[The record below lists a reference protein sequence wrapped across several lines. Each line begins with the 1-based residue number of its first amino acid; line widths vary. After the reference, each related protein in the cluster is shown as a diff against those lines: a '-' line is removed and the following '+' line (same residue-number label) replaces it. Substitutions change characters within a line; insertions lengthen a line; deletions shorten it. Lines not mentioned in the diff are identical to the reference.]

1 MKTKRLVYLVTPFF
15 YFTLFLIVLGS
26 CGKPPKYTDTPTSG
40 QITISADETFKPILD
55 AELEVFHALYP
66 YAKVTVNY
74 KTETESLNELFKDS
88 VRLIFTSRPLY
99 QEEKNFFQEKK
110 FLPKELKIATD
121 GIALIT
127 NKSNPDTLLS
137 IRTLRKILLGEI
149 TQWKQINPK
158 SKLGPVKV
166 IFDNKNSSTVRFILD
181 SLLNGKEISNKN
193 AAMEHN
199 LQVINYINANTDA
212 IGVIGV
218 SWISDRDDSVM
229 RSFLKNVNVLA
240 ISRDSIA
247 TYENSYQP
255 YQGYIYKGLYP
266 LTRNVYFIN
275 SEPRVGLA
283 SGFAAFVASE
293 RGQRIILKSGIL
305 PATQPFRIIE
315 VKEDY

>member
-1 MKTKRLVYLVTPFF
+1 MKTKRIIRFATQSVFF
-15 YFTLFLIVLGS
+15 TSFLIILGS
-26 CGKPPKYTDTPTSG
+26 CSKPGKYTDTPTSG
-40 QITISADETFKPILD
+40 EITISSDETFKPILD
-55 AELEVFHALYP
+55 AELAVFHALYP
-66 YAKVTVNY
+66 SAKVNVVY
-74 KTETESLNELFKDS
+74 KTETEALNDLFKDS

-99 QEEKNFFQEKK
+99 QEEKNFFLEKK
-110 FLPKELKIATD
+110 FYPKELKIATD

-127 NKSNPDTLLS
+127 NKNNPDTLLS
-137 IRTLRKILLGEI
+137 VIAFRKILLGEI

-181 SLLNGKEISNKN
+181 SLLNGKEISNNN

-199 LQVINYINANTDA
+199 KQVINYINANTDA

-218 SWISDRDDSVM
+218 SWISDSDDSVM

-266 LTRNVYFIN
+266 LTRNIYFIN
-275 SEPRVGLA
+275 SDPRLGLT
-283 SGFAAFVASE
+283 SGFSAFVAGE
-293 RGQRIILKSGIL
+293 KGQRIILKSGIL
-305 PATQPFRIIE
+305 PATQPFRVIE